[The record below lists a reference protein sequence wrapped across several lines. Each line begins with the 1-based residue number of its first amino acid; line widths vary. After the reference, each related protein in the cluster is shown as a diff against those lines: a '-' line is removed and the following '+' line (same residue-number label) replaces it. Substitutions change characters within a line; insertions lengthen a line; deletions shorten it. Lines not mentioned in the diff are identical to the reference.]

1 MTNPHTHPK
10 LSYLIIGLVGTLLIG
25 LFFALP
31 VQAASLAQETEN
43 YCLGCHGNPA
53 IEDLTLPNGDQVSL
67 FIDPQV
73 LADSVHSPAG
83 IECEACHTNITTHP
97 HPEISYQ
104 SARELSRSYYLACE
118 KCHANNYTLTLDSM
132 HAQVAEAGNLNAP
145 ICTDCHGAHDVQVP
159 DEPRTHISQT
169 CGHCHEEIFIQYQ
182 QSVHGAALVEGN
194 QDVPVCTD
202 CHGVHN
208 IQDPRTEQFRIAEPE
223 LCATCHANTDLMN
236 KYGLSADV
244 YDIYSL
250 SWHGVDLSIYKARW
264 PTIWHDSAICSDCH
278 GVHDILSTSNP
289 ASRVSE
295 ENLLVTCQQCH
306 PGVSSNWTGA
316 WTGHY
321 RISLERTPFVFYT
334 NAFYT
339 YFTPTI
345 LWISGIYVI
354 LQLIRTM
361 VDRAR
366 RSLR

>member
-10 LSYLIIGLVGTLLIG
+10 LSYLIIGLIGTLLIG